1 MENEYLYAAMN
12 VILILVVKQRET
24 IADSAAGEPVDSAAG
39 AGTWSARC
47 SASGS
52 PAPGAPG

>member
-1 MENEYLYAAMN
+1 MN
-12 VILILVVKQRET
+12 VFLILVVKHRERET
-24 IADSAAGEPVDSAAG
+24 IRDSAAGGPVDSAAG

-47 SASGS
+47 SASVY